1 MRIRYNRLDC
11 TKRVWTGFEFSQIDY
26 AHSVRG
32 GIGCWIFRRS
42 KFSDVLC
49 VGWVSLLSS
58 VSSVRSADGGL
69 LAVRSHQMTGWRT
82 REPAEISVARLF
94 RRVESVCDRNADI
107 SPSGRFPHRSLLY
120 TVLVKR
126 VRIRD
131 RALASFYVLNR
142 CIARRIGDLSQ
153 QF

>member
-1 MRIRYNRLDC
+1 MCEDGWQWLLCVYGIIDSTVQNEC
-11 TKRVWTGFEFSQIDY
+11 EPVSNSIMVSQIDY

-131 RALASFYVLNR
+131 RALASFLR
-142 CIARRIGDLSQ
+142 
-153 QF
+153 FK